1 MKKRRRRRLKK
12 GISVGLTAFCLTA
25 AGFLALLLTPVFDV
39 QTVTVTGN
47 RTLAS
52 EDIVKGS
59 GIVTGT
65 NIFQVSLRAVSDR
78 LTSMEGIDTVKVRRS
93 LPSTIRITVAEGSPL
108 VYVERDGG
116 FVGITADGKVVDVAE
131 AGTGAAAV
139 LASGY
144 AGASPLNGSEDETV
158 GDDGENAGDED
169 GTAAEAP
176 EEADGLPVLTGKTV
190 VYGMGGFEY
199 SVGKPIEFDDA
210 VKGEKL
216 ALILS
221 DFMGDELCRGF
232 TSIDMSAYDDVTLV
246 YRGRLKVRLG
256 SVERLEY
263 KLKCFK
269 TLIGENIGEDAS
281 GTLDLELLRYN
292 PKKF

>member
-1 MKKRRRRRLKK
+1 MKKRRRRGLKK
-12 GISVGLTAFCLTA
+12 GISIGVTAFCLIA
-25 AGFLALLLTPVFDV
+25 AGCLALLLTPIFDV

-52 EDIVKGS
+52 EDIVKNS

-65 NIFQVSLRAVSDR
+65 NIFQVSLRAVGDR

-93 LPSTIRITVAEGSPL
+93 LPSTVRIAVTEGTPL
-108 VYVERDGG
+108 VYVEQEGT

-131 AGTGAAAV
+131 AGSAAASV
-139 LASGY
+139 LA
-144 AGASPLNGSEDETV
+144 AGSAPAPSVTEEKDGGDSEDDGAEDESGV
-158 GDDGENAGDED
+158 EDGED
-169 GTAAEAP
+169 TSAAAP
-176 EEADGLPVLTGKTV
+176 AVQTGKTV
-190 VYGMGGFEY
+190 VRGMGGFKY
-199 SVGKPIEFDDA
+199 SVGRPIDFDDE

-232 TSIDMSAYDDVTLV
+232 TAIDMSVYDNVILV

-256 SVERLEY
+256 AVERLDY

-269 TLIGENIGEDAS
+269 TLITDNIGEDAG